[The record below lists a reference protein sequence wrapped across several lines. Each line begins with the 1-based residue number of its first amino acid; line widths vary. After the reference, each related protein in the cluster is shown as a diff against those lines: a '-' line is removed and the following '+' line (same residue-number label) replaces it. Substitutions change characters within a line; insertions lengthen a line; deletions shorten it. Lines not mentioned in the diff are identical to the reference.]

1 MNTPEFPH
9 PLSVPAPPPGPR
21 KGCGDAQGVREGGDS
36 ALNAGRRWREW
47 GELGAGGVV
56 DVLVVGGGVTGVG
69 VALDAAARGLRTVL
83 VEKHDLAFG
92 TSRWSSKLVHGG
104 LRYLASGGVGIAHES
119 AVERDVLLTTTA
131 PHLTRPIPQVVPLLP
146 EVGRVQKALVR
157 TGFMAGDVLRRTAGT
172 PAAVLPRSRR
182 VAAAEALR
190 LAPTLR
196 RNGLRGGLLAWDGQ
210 LVDDARLVV
219 TIARTAAAYGASV
232 LTRVEARQVTGDS
245 AQLRDTLTGETLT
258 VRARS
263 VINATGV
270 WADRVDPSIELRPS
284 RGTHLV
290 FDAAAFGGLSAS
302 LTVPIPGS
310 TSRFVFAFPA
320 AHGRVYLGLTDE
332 DAPGPVPD
340 EPRPTDTEIDFLL
353 DTVNTVLREPLH
365 RTDIRGSFA
374 GLRPL
379 LRTGGDNTSDISREH
394 AVLHS
399 PGGPITVVGG
409 KLTTYRQMAEDAVD
423 AAVAHAGLSASPC
436 TTKRIPLVGAVSGAA
451 RDRISAAPLLIE
463 RYGTEAEAIGELA
476 HRDPALAEPVAPG
489 IDVLRA
495 EFAYAV
501 SHEGALD
508 ENDLLDRRTRIGLV
522 GDDRSAALPAA
533 RLAIAASRR

>member
-1 MNTPEFPH
+1 MLDESTPTI
-9 PLSVPAPPPGPR
+9 GP
-21 KGCGDAQGVREGGDS
+21 DLGDS
-36 ALNAGRRWREW
+36 SLDAARRSRELRALGDGGRI
-47 GELGAGGVV
+47 
-56 DVLVVGGGVTGVG
+56 DVLVIGGGVTGTG

-83 VEKHDLAFG
+83 VEAHDLAFG

-119 AVERDVLLTTTA
+119 AVERDALLTTIA
-131 PHLTRPIPQVVPLLP
+131 PHLTRAIPQVVPTFAGTAATRRL
-146 EVGRVQKALVR
+146 LVR
-157 TGFMAGDVLRRTAGT
+157 AGFLAGDVLRRSAGT
-172 PAAVLPRSRR
+172 SPRVLPRSRR

-196 RNGLRGGLLAWDGQ
+196 RAGLRGGLVAWDGQ

-219 TIARTAAAYGASV
+219 TIARTAASYGATV
-232 LTRVEARQVTGDS
+232 LTRVRAEQVSGDS
-245 AQLRDTLTGETLT
+245 AVLHDVLTGETLT

-270 WADRVDPSIELRPS
+270 WADLVDPSIELRPS

-290 FDAAAFGGLSAS
+290 FDAAAFGGLNAS

-340 EPRPTDTEIDFLL
+340 EPEPTESEIGFLL
-353 DTVNTVLREPLH
+353 DTANTVLREPL
-365 RTDIRGSFA
+365 RRSDIRGAFA

-379 LRTGGDNTSDISREH
+379 LRTADDATSDISREH
-394 AVLHS
+394 AVLQA
-399 PGGPITVVGG
+399 PGGPITIVGG
-409 KLTTYRQMAEDAVD
+409 KLTTYRKMAQDAVD
-423 AAVAHAGLSASPC
+423 TAVTVAGLTAGPC
-436 TTKRIPLVGAVSGAA
+436 RTRRIPLVGAVSGRT
-451 RDRISAAPLLIE
+451 RDRIAAAPVLVE
-463 RYGTEAEAIGELA
+463 RYGDNAAQVVA
-476 HRDPALAEPVAPG
+476 AARRDSAMAQPVAAG

-495 EFAYAV
+495 EFAYALA
-501 SHEGALD
+501 HEGALD
-508 ENDLLDRRTRIGLV
+508 ESDLLDRRTRIGLV
-522 GDDRSAALPAA
+522 ESDREAALPAA
-533 RLAIAASRR
+533 REAVAAARA